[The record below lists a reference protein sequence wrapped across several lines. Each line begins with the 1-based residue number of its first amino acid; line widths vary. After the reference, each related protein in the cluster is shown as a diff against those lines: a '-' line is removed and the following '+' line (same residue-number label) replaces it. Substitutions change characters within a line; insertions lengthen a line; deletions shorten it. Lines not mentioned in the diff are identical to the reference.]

1 MRLPPTLRLLALA
14 AEATGA
20 ELELIEEHPANV
32 LRRAELEAAA
42 RQPVRVLLE
51 LLLLRRHR
59 RDGGA
64 HGGRVDAEAA
74 QLHPRE
80 ARDERHFLRGVRPV
94 EALAAQPLLNRR
106 RARVRQR
113 RRLAAQVPRGAARS
127 QRGAS
132 PTMSRCCAS
141 ARREVFAVGAE
152 RAGRVDHPRADER
165 VAELAAHGDAPRE
178 EERELVLEVVPHLH
192 RRGRPH
198 RLAEDRHAATTRRP
212 SPTCVAPAGVA
223 PALRRLRRRCRR
235 ITRPSAAAARS
246 ASSAVSG

>member
-1 MRLPPTLRLLALA
+1 MIAFLRLAEIWRCSTIIAGSGCSSFRSSRAADDVAHACACARSAVFLRA
-14 AEATGA
+14 AEAAGA
-20 ELELIEEHPANV
+20 ELELVEEHPANV
-32 LRRAELEAAA
+32 LRRAELEAAP

-94 EALAAQPLLNRR
+94 EALAAQPLLDRR

-113 RRLAAQVPRGAARS
+113 RRLAAQVPRGAAR
-127 QRGAS
+127 AS
-132 PTMSRCCAS
+132 EALLPRCRVLLRERT
-141 ARREVFAVGAE
+141 RREVFAVGAE

-178 EERELVLEVVPHLH
+178 EERELVLEVVPHL
-192 RRGRPH
+192 
-198 RLAEDRHAATTRRP
+198 L
-212 SPTCVAPAGVA
+212 
-223 PALRRLRRRCRR
+223 
-235 ITRPSAAAARS
+235 
-246 ASSAVSG
+246 